1 MGDAQEGRKP
11 MRSNSIS
18 RRQFLRGGGAA
29 AVALPL
35 TGFLASCTFTQPGTG
50 KPSGSTLDQ
59 IKQQGHARIAIG
71 NEPPYTQIQPDGTV
85 TGAEPDVVREVL
97 KLMGVPDIQGIVTPY
112 ESMIPGLN
120 ANNWDIIAAGL
131 FMKQSRCGQ
140 ILYSE
145 PEIVSTESFAVPAGN
160 PKNLTSVAA
169 IKSNPAVKVAVLPG
183 GFEDGA
189 LKSQNVPA
197 DQIVNIPDGRSGVEA
212 VQAGR
217 ADAFFLPTLSLNSLK
232 TNGIDITPP
241 IKDVQQTGSGAG
253 FRKSDTELV
262 KAYDEKLKVFK
273 ETPEYARILEKWGF
287 SADAVKGVTR
297 DQLCGNAG

>member
-1 MGDAQEGRKP
+1 
-11 MRSNSIS
+11 MRSSKFS

-29 AVALPL
+29 ALAVPVG
-35 TGFLASCTFTQPGTG
+35 GFLASCSFTQPGTG
-50 KPSGSTLDQ
+50 KPAGSTLDQ

-71 NEPPYTQIQPDGTV
+71 NEPPYTQILPDGTV
-85 TGAEPDVVREVL
+85 TGAEPDVVR
-97 KLMGVPDIQGIVTPY
+97 GVMKMLGVGDIQGIVTPY

-131 FMKQSRCGQ
+131 FMKQSRCSQ
-140 ILYSE
+140 IRYSE
-145 PEIVSTESFAVPAGN
+145 PEIVSTESFAVPSGN

-189 LKSQNVPA
+189 LKSANVPA
-197 DQIVNIPDGRSGVEA
+197 EQVVNIPDGRSGIEA

-232 TNGIDITPP
+232 TSGIDITAP

-253 FRKSDTELV
+253 FRKSDADLAN
-262 KAYDEKLKVFK
+262 AYDEKLKAFK
-273 ETPEYARILEKWGF
+273 ETPEYAQILAKWGF

-297 DQLCGNAG
+297 EQLCGNAG

>member
-1 MGDAQEGRKP
+1 
-11 MRSNSIS
+11 MRNNEIS
-18 RRQFLRGGGAA
+18 RRQLLRSCATA
-29 AVALPL
+29 AVAVPVG
-35 TGFLASCTFTQPGTG
+35 GFLASCSFTQPGTG
-50 KPSGSTLDQ
+50 KPAGSTLDQ
-59 IKQQGHARIAIG
+59 IKQQGHARVAIG
-71 NEPPYTQIQPDGTV
+71 NEPPYTQINPDGSV
-85 TGAEPDVVREVL
+85 TGAEPDVVRAVM

-131 FMKQSRCGQ
+131 FMKKSRCSQ

-169 IKSNPAVKVAVLPG
+169 VKSNPGVKVAVLPG
-183 GFEDGA
+183 GFEGGA
-189 LKSQNVPA
+189 LNSAQVPA
-197 DQIVNIPDGRSGVEA
+197 DQIVNIPDGRSGIEA

-232 TNGIDITPP
+232 TNGIDITPA

-253 FRKSDTELV
+253 FRKTDTDLL
-262 KAYDEKLKVFK
+262 KAYDEKLKAFK
-273 ETPEYARILEKWGF
+273 ETPEYAKILSKWGF
-287 SADAVKGVTR
+287 DAEAVKGVTR

>member
-1 MGDAQEGRKP
+1 
-11 MRSNSIS
+11 MRSTEIS
-18 RRQFLRGGGAA
+18 RRQLLRRGGALALTVPAA
-29 AVALPL
+29 
-35 TGFLASCTFTQPGTG
+35 GFLAGCSFTQPGTG
-50 KPSGSTLDQ
+50 KPTGSTLDQ
-59 IKQQGHARIAIG
+59 IKQQGFARIAIG

-85 TGAEPDVVREVL
+85 TGAEPDVVRAVL
-97 KLMGVPDIQGIVTPY
+97 KLMGIGDIQGVVTPY

-120 ANNWDIIAAGL
+120 ANRWDIIAAGL

-160 PKNLTSVAA
+160 PKNLTSIAA
-169 IKSNPAVKVAVLPG
+169 VKSNPALKVAVLPG

-197 DQIVNIPDGRSGVEA
+197 EQIVNIPDGRSGVEA
-212 VQAGR
+212 VLAGR

-232 TNGIDITPP
+232 TAGIDITPA

-253 FRKSDTELV
+253 FRKSDVDLAG
-262 KAYDEKLKVFK
+262 AYDEKLKAFK
-273 ETPEYARILEKWGF
+273 ETPEYAQILAKWGF

-297 DQLCGNAG
+297 EQLCANAG

>member
-1 MGDAQEGRKP
+1 
-11 MRSNSIS
+11 MRNTRIS
-18 RRQFLRGGGAA
+18 RRQLLRSTAVA
-29 AVALPL
+29 AVAVPMS
-35 TGFLASCTFTQPGTG
+35 GFLASCTFTQPGTG
-50 KPSGSTLDQ
+50 KATGSTLDQ
-59 IKQQGHARIAIG
+59 IKQQGHARVAIA

-85 TGAEPDVVREVL
+85 TGAEPDIVRAVL
-97 KLMGVPDIQGIVTPY
+97 KSMGVPDIQGVVTPY

-131 FMKQSRCGQ
+131 FMKQSRCSQ

-160 PKNLTSVAA
+160 PKGLTSVAA
-169 IKSNPAVKVAVLPG
+169 VKANPSLKVAVLPG

-189 LKSQNVPA
+189 LKTAQVPA
-197 DQIVNIPDGRSGVEA
+197 SQVVNIPDGRSGIEA
-212 VQAGR
+212 IQAGR

-232 TNGIDITPP
+232 TPGIEITPP

-253 FRKSDTELV
+253 FRKTDTDLV
-262 KAYDEKLKVFK
+262 KAYDEKLKAFK
-273 ETPEYARILEKWGF
+273 ETPEFDQILTKWGF
-287 SADAVKGVTR
+287 DASAVKGVTR